1 MCWDGYRG
9 GRMVIERGLGSAG
22 KRGGSMGS
30 AERDKEQR
38 EVRGSLDV
46 AGWQSLPCQRTLLQ
60 HTPSLGNWRTHH
72 PRWHLRRVPVQ
83 DPGRGKILSDQ
94 LPIRQIEPRTN
105 RNRAATQNVPWKELP
120 SI

>member
-1 MCWDGYRG
+1 MCWDGSKA
-9 GRMVIERGLGSAG
+9 GRIIIQPASGSAA

-72 PRWHLRRVPVQ
+72 PRWHLRRVPFQ
-83 DPGRGKILSDQ
+83 DPGRGKLLSDQ

-105 RNRAATQNVPWKELP
+105 LNRAGSDNVPVKELP
-120 SI
+120 SL